1 VEKER
6 QQRLVGRLIYLS
18 LTRPDIAYAVSLIS
32 QYMHSPIKR
41 HMNAIFHVLRYL
53 KGTLGKG
60 LMFKKTKD
68 RGIEGFIDADWV
80 GSLEDSKSTTGY
92 YTKVWENVV
101 TWRSKK
107 QSVLS
112 RSSAEAEFRAIA
124 QGICEVIWLER
135 LMGDLRI
142 PLTQPTRVYND
153 SKSAISIVKNPIQ
166 HDAYKDRQEFYKT
179 RN

>member
-1 VEKER
+1 MVTCN
-6 QQRLVGRLIYLS
+6 S
-18 LTRPDIAYAVSLIS
+18 A
-32 QYMHSPIKR
+32 
-41 HMNAIFHVLRYL
+41 
-53 KGTLGKG
+53 
-60 LMFKKTKD
+60 
-68 RGIEGFIDADWV
+68 
-80 GSLEDSKSTTGY
+80 
-92 YTKVWENVV
+92 KV
-101 TWRSKK
+101 
-107 QSVLS
+107 
-112 RSSAEAEFRAIA
+112 EFRAIA